1 MTYNKSNLLKAF
13 LFFLLIITILITS
26 VTDTE
31 AARRKKK
38 RTYNLNATKQ
48 QAIEIIRSSSESV
61 SQLAGI
67 EAKLEL
73 SKDTKQLLENDSE
86 ILNEEGDYGEVI
98 EELEKEDDVTVS
110 FEEFNN
116 LWMKYI
122 DEESN
127 SQYTSYGIKKTELMD
142 FIMKK
147 LGTPYKFG
155 ATAGSSVFDCSLFT
169 QSLFLN
175 VANIQLPRVAREQIN
190 IGKKVNRK
198 DLEFGDL
205 VFFLTYSRKYASH
218 VGIYLGDNL
227 FAHASSRYGVTVSS
241 LESSYYKKNFIAG
254 RRLTTKDM
262 IALSVN
268 QRNILNAERKR

>member
-1 MTYNKSNLLKAF
+1 MTYNKSNLLKEF
-13 LFFLLIITILITS
+13 LFFLLIIIILITS

-38 RTYNLNATKQ
+38 RTYNPNATKQ

-67 EAKLEL
+67 EPKIDL
-73 SKDTKQLLENDSE
+73 SNETKQLLENDGE

-122 DEESN
+122 DEKSN

-155 ATAGSSVFDCSLFT
+155 ATSGSSTFDCSSFT

-205 VFFLTYSRKYASH
+205 VFFLTYSRKFASH
-218 VGIYLGDNL
+218 VGVYLGDNL

-241 LESSYYKKNFIAG
+241 LESSYYKKNFIGG